1 MTYKDKIALE
11 MEWLSKQPRVIFLG
25 EGVINADRI
34 YKTLNGVP
42 LDKCIEMPIAENLIV
57 GSAIGLAIAGYK
69 PVVIFQRMDFMLIA
83 ADAIINH
90 IALIP
95 KMSGDR
101 VKLPIIIRATIGSK
115 NKKFDCGAQ
124 HNHDFRHI
132 FSPYI
137 LTLDY
142 EEGIYKHCYNR
153 NEPVLIVDDKDLYER
168 DNDEIDNTA
177 C

>member
-1 MTYKDKIALE
+1 MIYKDRLTE
-11 MEWLSKQPRVIFLG
+11 DMEWLAKQSNTIFLG
-25 EGVINADRI
+25 EGIINAGRI
-34 YKTLNGVP
+34 YDTLDKVS
-42 LDKCIEMPIAENLIV
+42 LEKCIEMPIAENLIA

-90 IALIP
+90 MALIP
-95 KMSGDR
+95 KMSGGK
-101 VKLPIIIRATIGSK
+101 VKLPIIIRATIGSRD
-115 NKKFDCGAQ
+115 KKFDCGPQ

-137 LTLDY
+137 TTFDY
-142 EEGIYKHCYNR
+142 EQGIYEVAYNR

-168 DNDEIDNTA
+168 NVD
-177 C
+177 